1 MNTTFT
7 SRIELFFWNFAI
19 QALSNS
25 RTMQTLLRSL
35 LPRFQQMMAISPV
48 ASVGL
53 LVSAS
58 GLFGLFTG
66 LVLYYVSAYLR

>member
-1 MNTTFT
+1 MNTTFS
-7 SRIELFFWNFAI
+7 SRIQLFFWNFAI

-25 RTMQTLLRSL
+25 HLMRSL
-35 LPRFQQMMAISPV
+35 LRRFHHMMTISPV

-58 GLFGLFTG
+58 GLMGLFTG
-66 LVLYYVSAYLR
+66 LMLYYVSAILR

>member
-1 MNTTFT
+1 MNSTFT
-7 SRIELFFWNFAI
+7 SRIEIFFWNVAI

-25 RTMQTLLRSL
+25 RMMQTLLRSL
-35 LPRFQQMMAISPV
+35 LPRVQKMMAISPV

-58 GLFGLFTG
+58 GLVGLFTG
-66 LVLYYVSAYLR
+66 LVLYYVSAFLR

>member
-7 SRIELFFWNFAI
+7 SRVELFFWNFAI

-25 RTMQTLLRSL
+25 RIMRSL
-35 LPRFQQMMAISPV
+35 LRRFHQMMTISPV

-58 GLFGLFTG
+58 GLIGLFTG
-66 LVLYYVSAYLR
+66 LVLYYVSAILR